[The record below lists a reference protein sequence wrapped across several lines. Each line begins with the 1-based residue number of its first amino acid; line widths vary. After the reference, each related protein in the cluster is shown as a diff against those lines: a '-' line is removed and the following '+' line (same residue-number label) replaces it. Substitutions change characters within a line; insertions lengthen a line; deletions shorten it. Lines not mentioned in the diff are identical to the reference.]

1 MAVETKGAYG
11 LYQAKKEQ
19 TSPEAQK
26 KKADELAKERQ
37 FIDQATQAGF
47 DMASLYGD
55 AAKQYEKF
63 MRQGMQAQGQLTP
76 RLLQG
81 ASAFGSPGGAAL
93 VAAEGL
99 APSITAAQSQLGMSG
114 TDKILGAGVGGQE
127 AERGAAEYAMS
138 SLPSVIKQ
146 NKVLGYLDTYGS
158 LRKTMGDQEAQDALF
173 QLLLDEIDPDV
184 VTQVQN
190 TILAMR

>member
-1 MAVETKGAYG
+1 
-11 LYQAKKEQ
+11 
-19 TSPEAQK
+19 
-26 KKADELAKERQ
+26 
-37 FIDQATQAGF
+37 
-47 DMASLYGD
+47 
-55 AAKQYEKF
+55 
-63 MRQGMQAQGQLTP
+63 
-76 RLLQG
+76 
-81 ASAFGSPGGAAL
+81 
-93 VAAEGL
+93 
-99 APSITAAQSQLGMSG
+99 
-114 TDKILGAGVGGQE
+114 
-127 AERGAAEYAMS
+127 MS